1 MQGLF
6 RSCLPL
12 SRCLLLRPPNSPL
25 RFASIRLPVQR
36 RTYAKKAQSTSSLKP
51 GSQQPLTKPADIAE
65 HEKCEEKMKASVEWL
80 RRDCADASARAA
92 GRVTPA
98 LLANV
103 RVKEQKLEEVAT
115 VGVRDGSML
124 VVTVF
129 DEENLKHVEAAI
141 YDAKIPSITP
151 QRQDTR
157 TLRIPVPKPTLDA
170 KSSVVTAAGKKAE
183 DARVQCRKLHQAS
196 VKKGKYER
204 RSIELEV
211 FQDLLDKHVAEIDKI
226 LMDMKKTLGLR

>member
-1 MQGLF
+1 MQT
-6 RSCLPL
+6 
-12 SRCLLLRPPNSPL
+12 LLRSRLSFLVVRAAKPSLRSLITRTPL
-25 RFASIRLPVQR
+25 PQR
-36 RTYAKKAQSTSSLKP
+36 RTYAKKAQSTSTLQP
-51 GSQQPLTKPADIAE
+51 GSQQPLTKATDIAE
-65 HEKCEEKMKASVEWL
+65 HDKCQEKMKNH
-80 RRDCADASARAA
+80 DCADAAARAS

-103 RVKEQKLEEVAT
+103 RVQGQKLEQVAT

-129 DEENLKHVEAAI
+129 EEDNLKHVEAAI

-183 DARVQCRKLHQAS
+183 EARVQCRKLHQTS
-196 VKKGKYER
+196 VKKGKYEK
-204 RSIELEV
+204 RSVELEV
-211 FQDLLDKHVAEIDKI
+211 FQDLLDKYVSEIDKI
-226 LMDMKKTLGLR
+226 LVDMKKMLGVLR